1 MSRKSNLKRFNR
13 LSRRTFLAVALI
25 AALIGA
31 VGGQRAAASD
41 DPAVAFVQG
50 VGNDVIAILGDKA
63 NSTLAER
70 EAAFRDMMG
79 RGFDIPTVTRF
90 VLGRHWKSATNEQ
103 RAEFSAIFLD
113 FIARVYASRFDSY
126 SYGGEQ
132 FTVRSV
138 IADESGD
145 TIVQAKVA
153 RPSGAD
159 PVELD
164 FRVRSKDG
172 NHRVVDLYVEGISML
187 LTHRAEF
194 SSVINRRRYQHAAH
208 SPGRVQL
215 GHQSQR
221 HRRPV
226 ERDPCAR
233 RGAAGGPGGIAQ
245 GGGQRGETAR
255 LRLQSATVPGRKKL
269 FQLAE
274 LLTVQDPLIDASIG

>member
-1 MSRKSNLKRFNR
+1 M
-13 LSRRTFLAVALI
+13 VGALI
-25 AALIGA
+25 AALMVA
-31 VGGQRAAASD
+31 VGGMRAAASD
-41 DPAVAFVQG
+41 DSSIAFVRSIG
-50 VGNDVIAILGDKA
+50 DDVIAILGDKA

-70 EAAFRDMMG
+70 EAAFREVME

-126 SYGGEQ
+126 SYGGER
-132 FTVRSV
+132 FTVRSA

-145 TIVQAKVA
+145 TIVRARVA

-194 SSVINRRRYQHAAH
+194 GSVINRKGIDGLLSDIRARIEA
-208 SPGRVQL
+208 
-215 GHQSQR
+215 
-221 HRRPV
+221 PV
-226 ERDPCAR
+226 E
-233 RGAAGGPGGIAQ
+233 
-245 GGGQRGETAR
+245 
-255 LRLQSATVPGRKKL
+255 
-269 FQLAE
+269 
-274 LLTVQDPLIDASIG
+274 DAPE

>member
-1 MSRKSNLKRFNR
+1 MRTRIWHSDWKPRWLIRCVSAALLSFMDKQVVKCDKLRHTSPTSQNRTVVMSRKSNLKRFNR

-145 TIVQAKVA
+145 TIVQATVA

-159 PVELD
+159 PVALD

-194 SSVINRRRYQHAAH
+194 SSVINRKGIDGLLSEIRARIEA
-208 SPGRVQL
+208 PL
-215 GHQSQR
+215 
-221 HRRPV
+221 
-226 ERDPCAR
+226 EDP
-233 RGAAGGPGGIAQ
+233 
-245 GGGQRGETAR
+245 
-255 LRLQSATVPGRKKL
+255 
-269 FQLAE
+269 AE
-274 LLTVQDPLIDASIG
+274 

>member
-1 MSRKSNLKRFNR
+1 MSRKSNLKRVNR
-13 LSRRTFLAVALI
+13 LSRRTFLAAALI

-50 VGNDVIAILGDKA
+50 VGDDVIAILGDKA

-79 RGFDIPTVTRF
+79 RGFDVPTVTRF

-145 TIVQAKVA
+145 KIVRSQVA

-172 NHRVVDLYVEGISML
+172 NHKVVDLYVEGISML

-194 SSVINRRRYQHAAH
+194 SSVVNRKGIDGLLSEIRARVEAPIGDAA
-208 SPGRVQL
+208 
-215 GHQSQR
+215 
-221 HRRPV
+221 
-226 ERDPCAR
+226 E
-233 RGAAGGPGGIAQ
+233 
-245 GGGQRGETAR
+245 
-255 LRLQSATVPGRKKL
+255 
-269 FQLAE
+269 
-274 LLTVQDPLIDASIG
+274 

>member
-1 MSRKSNLKRFNR
+1 MSRKSDLKSFNR
-13 LSRRTFLAVALI
+13 PSRRTLMVGALI
-25 AALIGA
+25 AALMVA
-31 VGGQRAAASD
+31 VGGMRAAASD
-41 DPAVAFVQG
+41 DSSIAFVRSIG
-50 VGNDVIAILGDKA
+50 DDVIAILGDKA

-70 EAAFRDMMG
+70 EAAFREVMD
-79 RGFDIPTVTRF
+79 RGFDIPTVSRF

-126 SYGGEQ
+126 SYGGER
-132 FTVRSV
+132 FTVRSA

-145 TIVQAKVA
+145 TIVRARVA

-194 SSVINRRRYQHAAH
+194 GSVINRKGIGGLLSDIRARIEA
-208 SPGRVQL
+208 
-215 GHQSQR
+215 
-221 HRRPV
+221 PV
-226 ERDPCAR
+226 E
-233 RGAAGGPGGIAQ
+233 
-245 GGGQRGETAR
+245 
-255 LRLQSATVPGRKKL
+255 
-269 FQLAE
+269 
-274 LLTVQDPLIDASIG
+274 DAPE

>member
-1 MSRKSNLKRFNR
+1 MPSKSDLKSFNR
-13 LSRRTFLAVALI
+13 LSRRFLMAGVLIVAL
-25 AALIGA
+25 AFA
-31 VGGQRAAASD
+31 VGGQRATASD
-41 DPAVAFVQG
+41 DPAVAFVRDI
-50 VGNDVIAILGDKA
+50 GNDVIAILGDKA

-70 EAAFRDMMG
+70 EIAFREVME

-90 VLGRHWKSATNEQ
+90 VLGRHWKSATDEQ

-132 FTVRSV
+132 FTVRST

-145 TIVQAKVA
+145 TIVRSQVA

-164 FRVRSKDG
+164 FRVRSNDG

-194 SSVINRRRYQHAAH
+194 ASVINRKGIDGLLSDIRARVETPLGDAA
-208 SPGRVQL
+208 
-215 GHQSQR
+215 
-221 HRRPV
+221 
-226 ERDPCAR
+226 E
-233 RGAAGGPGGIAQ
+233 
-245 GGGQRGETAR
+245 
-255 LRLQSATVPGRKKL
+255 
-269 FQLAE
+269 
-274 LLTVQDPLIDASIG
+274 